1 MQNNRK
7 YIIIDPQDGI
17 FLGTAKNEDV
27 NFMDAKVDD
36 RRLIALFSINNM
48 LGITKAVGFFK
59 KSDAYYYMDVYIK
72 ERYPEAF
79 VAEVHDELEGPYVD
93 TISIVKS
100 GYGEYAWDMIDEIP
114 YPSQLVH

>member
-1 MQNNRK
+1 
-7 YIIIDPQDGI
+7 
-17 FLGTAKNEDV
+17 
-27 NFMDAKVDD
+27 
-36 RRLIALFSINNM
+36 
-48 LGITKAVGFFK
+48 
-59 KSDAYYYMDVYIK
+59 MDVYIK